1 MKIPAHRKSETW
13 AQTPVVSRSERLRPL
28 AAFTLLEVMIAMGI
42 FFMCIFAILEV
53 VATNLRGARSLQN
66 PPVDV
71 SLLIDDLYQT
81 NKLHEGPDSGDF
93 GELFPGYEWTSDT
106 TLVAT
111 NGLFKVEFLVTH
123 RGAGEN
129 TQTHMSVLLWR
140 PESPQKLP

>member
-1 MKIPAHRKSETW
+1 MKISAHDNFGTR
-13 AQTPVVSRSERLRPL
+13 TPTPLANRSGRLRPL

-81 NKLHEGPDSGDF
+81 NKLQEGTDSGDF
-93 GELFPGYEWTSDT
+93 GDLFPGYAWSSET
-106 TLVAT
+106 TQVAT

-123 RGAGEN
+123 RAAGDN
-129 TQTHMSVLLWR
+129 TETHMSVLLWR
-140 PESPQKLP
+140 PDSPQKLP

>member
-1 MKIPAHRKSETW
+1 MKIPPHSHYEARAH
-13 AQTPVVSRSERLRPL
+13 APAASRSRRRRLL

-81 NKLHEGPDSGDF
+81 NKLQEGNDSGDF
-93 GELFPGYEWTSDT
+93 GDLYKDYQWSSET
-106 TLVAT
+106 TQVAT

-123 RGAGEN
+123 RGDN
-129 TQTHMSVLLWR
+129 NQTRMSVLLWR
-140 PESPQKLP
+140 PDSPQKLP